1 MKLQPGYRL
10 ETGGK
15 TTSLNLFQADKKTKN
30 LEMSLEEL
38 VGRFDNSGRSQN
50 LSGLNAKLR
59 GLADNCRF
67 LFIVRI

>member
-1 MKLQPGYRL
+1 
-10 ETGGK
+10 
-15 TTSLNLFQADKKTKN
+15 
-30 LEMSLEEL
+30 MSLEEL